1 MNNKNNK
8 RGFALILSIVLL
20 LVMSLM
26 GGSLVVIASSDHRSN
41 NYTDHY
47 QQTFYVAETALLEA
61 EKYLVNTY
69 LGLKKR
75 EIASNGDESLG
86 PADPANK
93 GKHPTNSNTADND
106 SVCYKSFKNI
116 INLTDVFVH
125 HKNGSFL
132 NIIYPALIESNLSDP
147 TDADDKEVDYLDK
160 FKYEYFIE
168 NVGDADFTESGSS
181 IALGSLDVINRG
193 TAYRI
198 YGCGIYDS
206 NETVIPLESLVVLPG

>member
-1 MNNKNNK
+1 
-8 RGFALILSIVLL
+8 
-20 LVMSLM
+20 MSLM
-26 GGSLVVIASSDHRSN
+26 GGSLVVVASGDHRSN

-75 EIASNGDESLG
+75 EIAPNGDESLG

-93 GKHPTNSNTADND
+93 GKHPANSNTADND

-132 NIIYPALIESNLSDP
+132 NIIYPALIASNLSDP

-168 NVGDADFTESGSS
+168 NVGNADFTESGSS

-198 YGCGIYDS
+198 YACGIYDS
-206 NETVIPLESLVVLPG
+206 SETVIPLESLVVLPG

>member
-1 MNNKNNK
+1 
-8 RGFALILSIVLL
+8 
-20 LVMSLM
+20 MSLM

-75 EIASNGDESLG
+75 EIAPNGDESLG

-93 GKHPTNSNTADND
+93 GKHPANSNTADDD

>member
-1 MNNKNNK
+1 
-8 RGFALILSIVLL
+8 
-20 LVMSLM
+20 MSLM

-93 GKHPTNSNTADND
+93 GKHPANSNTADND

-132 NIIYPALIESNLSDP
+132 NIIYPALIASNLSDP

-181 IALGSLDVINRG
+181 IASGSLDVINRG

-198 YGCGIYDS
+198 YACGIYDS
-206 NETVIPLESLVVLPG
+206 SETVIPLESLVVLPG

>member
-1 MNNKNNK
+1 
-8 RGFALILSIVLL
+8 
-20 LVMSLM
+20 MSLM

-75 EIASNGDESLG
+75 EIAPNGDESLG

-93 GKHPTNSNTADND
+93 GKHPANSNTADND

-198 YGCGIYDS
+198 YACGIYDS

>member
-1 MNNKNNK
+1 MHNKNSK

-75 EIASNGDESLG
+75 EIASNGEESLG

-93 GKHPTNSNTADND
+93 GKHPANSNTADND

-116 INLTDVFVH
+116 INLTDVYIH

-168 NVGDADFTESGSS
+168 NVGNADFTESGSS

-198 YGCGIYDS
+198 YACGIYDS

>member
-1 MNNKNNK
+1 
-8 RGFALILSIVLL
+8 
-20 LVMSLM
+20 MSLM

-75 EIASNGDESLG
+75 EIAPNGDESLG

-93 GKHPTNSNTADND
+93 GKHPANSNTADND
-106 SVCYKSFKNI
+106 SICYKSFKNI

>member
-1 MNNKNNK
+1 
-8 RGFALILSIVLL
+8 
-20 LVMSLM
+20 MSLM

-41 NYTDHY
+41 NYTNHY

-75 EIASNGDESLG
+75 EIAPNGDESLG

-93 GKHPTNSNTADND
+93 GKHPANSNTADND

>member
-1 MNNKNNK
+1 
-8 RGFALILSIVLL
+8 
-20 LVMSLM
+20 MSLM

-75 EIASNGDESLG
+75 EIAPNGDESLG

-93 GKHPTNSNTADND
+93 GKHPANSNTADND

>member
-1 MNNKNNK
+1 
-8 RGFALILSIVLL
+8 
-20 LVMSLM
+20 MSLM

-75 EIASNGDESLG
+75 EIAPNGDESLG

-93 GKHPTNSNTADND
+93 GKHPANSNTADND
-106 SVCYKSFKNI
+106 SICYKSFKNI

-132 NIIYPALIESNLSDP
+132 NIIYPALVESEHSDP
-147 TDADDKEVDYLDK
+147 TAEDDKEVDYLDK
-160 FKYEYFIE
+160 F
-168 NVGDADFTESGSS
+168 
-181 IALGSLDVINRG
+181 
-193 TAYRI
+193 
-198 YGCGIYDS
+198 
-206 NETVIPLESLVVLPG
+206 

>member
-75 EIASNGDESLG
+75 EIASNGEESLG

-93 GKHPTNSNTADND
+93 GKHPANSNTADND

-198 YGCGIYDS
+198 YACGIYDS
-206 NETVIPLESLVVLPG
+206 SETVIPLESLVVLPG

>member
-1 MNNKNNK
+1 MHNKNSK

-75 EIASNGDESLG
+75 EIASNGEESLG

-93 GKHPTNSNTADND
+93 GKHPANSNTADND